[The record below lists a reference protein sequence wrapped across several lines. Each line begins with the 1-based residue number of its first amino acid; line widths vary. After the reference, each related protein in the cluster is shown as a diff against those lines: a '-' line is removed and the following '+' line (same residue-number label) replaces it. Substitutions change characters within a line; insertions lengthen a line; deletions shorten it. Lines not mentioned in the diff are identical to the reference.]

1 MTAQTVQLDVADLQ
15 QRVQDV
21 YRQVAREP
29 HRSYHFEM
37 GRALAE
43 RLGYPT
49 ELLDLIPAE
58 ALDSFAGVGV
68 LPRPGRPP
76 GR

>member
-1 MTAQTVQLDVADLQ
+1 MATQSVQLDVADLQ

-29 HRSYHFEM
+29 HRSYHFEV

-43 RLGYPT
+43 RAST
-49 ELLDLIPAE
+49 
-58 ALDSFAGVGV
+58 
-68 LPRPGRPP
+68 
-76 GR
+76 

>member
-1 MTAQTVQLDVADLQ
+1 MTAQTVRLDVADLQ

-29 HRSYHFEM
+29 DRSYHFEV

-43 RLGYPT
+43 RAST
-49 ELLDLIPAE
+49 
-58 ALDSFAGVGV
+58 
-68 LPRPGRPP
+68 
-76 GR
+76 

>member
-1 MTAQTVQLDVADLQ
+1 MTAQTVRLDVADLQ

-21 YRQVAREP
+21 YRKVAREP

-43 RLGYPT
+43 RAST
-49 ELLDLIPAE
+49 
-58 ALDSFAGVGV
+58 
-68 LPRPGRPP
+68 
-76 GR
+76 

>member
-21 YRQVAREP
+21 YRQVAPEP

-37 GRALAE
+37 AGRWPHAWA
-43 RLGYPT
+43 T
-49 ELLDLIPAE
+49 
-58 ALDSFAGVGV
+58 
-68 LPRPGRPP
+68 PP
-76 GR
+76 NCWT

>member
-1 MTAQTVQLDVADLQ
+1 MVALDTVGGTLRPLASNESLESLNEELILTAQTVQLGVADLQ
-15 QRVQDV
+15 RRAQDV

-43 RLGYPT
+43 RAST
-49 ELLDLIPAE
+49 
-58 ALDSFAGVGV
+58 
-68 LPRPGRPP
+68 
-76 GR
+76 

>member
-29 HRSYHFEM
+29 HRSDHFEM

-43 RLGYPT
+43 RAST
-49 ELLDLIPAE
+49 
-58 ALDSFAGVGV
+58 
-68 LPRPGRPP
+68 
-76 GR
+76 

>member
-15 QRVQDV
+15 QRVEGV

-29 HRSYHFEM
+29 HRSDHFEV

-43 RLGYPT
+43 RAST
-49 ELLDLIPAE
+49 
-58 ALDSFAGVGV
+58 
-68 LPRPGRPP
+68 
-76 GR
+76 

>member
-1 MTAQTVQLDVADLQ
+1 VVALDTVGGTVRPPRVKRSLESLNGELILTAQTVQLGVADLQ

-29 HRSYHFEM
+29 HRSYHFEV

-43 RLGYPT
+43 RAST
-49 ELLDLIPAE
+49 
-58 ALDSFAGVGV
+58 
-68 LPRPGRPP
+68 
-76 GR
+76 